1 MRFNLEELE
10 TGKVKTVRI
19 KSVNSDDALL
29 ERDTERKTFD
39 AEINTQRKEANQEKI
54 REKGWKQPKS
64 KGETR
69 HALSKLFSN
78 APQALRY

>member
-39 AEINTQRKEANQEKI
+39 AEIRKQESETRQEKI
-54 REKGWKQPKS
+54 KEKGWKQIQS
-64 KGETR
+64 KGEVLY
-69 HALSKLFSN
+69 AAQNLF
-78 APQALRY
+78 R